1 MAQQASDPERL
12 LNEIQ
17 AADLLR
23 LSSRTLQAWR
33 SQGVGPE
40 YVKAGRAVRYRRSAL
55 IAWTEQNT
63 VLTAPPVSAVMN
75 EPLAVGGAA
84 R

>member
-1 MAQQASDPERL
+1 MAIASTAADPDRL

-17 AADLLR
+17 AAQVLG

-33 SQGVGPE
+33 SQGIGPA
-40 YVKAGRAVRYRRSAL
+40 YVRAGRAIRYRRADLTSWAD
-55 IAWTEQNT
+55 QMT
-63 VLTAPPVSAVMN
+63 VVPAHHTHAQIV
-75 EPLAVGGAA
+75 

>member
-23 LSSRTLQAWR
+23 LSCRTLQAWR

-63 VLTAPPVSAVMN
+63 VVAAHPTSAVTKD
-75 EPLAVGGAA
+75 PLVLEGAA
-84 R
+84 G